1 MYALSLFPK
10 YKFDIY
16 VSCFLTCC
24 VEIGSQQTVSKFIL
38 GVDFG
43 STHACARVYTMD
55 LKVVGC
61 SSTKVPRLERP
72 DGACELDPEAVWES
86 FCKLLDE
93 ALQDAEINPDRIN
106 CIGISVQRNS
116 LLLWDKKTSNPR
128 TRVITWQDTRSLD
141 LAKKLNHSFI
151 FRSMKT
157 AGHMLYW
164 MTHQSRFKALASYHF
179 KTALACIRL
188 KYLLNE
194 KPKLIDEC
202 RKGLLCYGCLE
213 TWLLWRLTGGKTFAT
228 DVSCAS
234 VTGMYDSFS
243 RKWSRPILASLGIPA
258 NILPGV
264 YPSSYYYGTVQNGPL
279 GYSSNPSL
287 SIPITGIIGDAQAA
301 TLTEN
306 CLSPFQAKLT
316 LGTGMFLN
324 LISGSRALALMNGF
338 YPVIGWASGQAYFD
352 SVPTFEID
360 STSSSSES
368 PSSVLSTSRSVHLD
382 NLTYLVEGFYPHAGT
397 LIDWLKSEN
406 IFSTYSELEE
416 ILYSGDQLGL
426 DEKATRENIFYI
438 PLLRNTLRNHQ
449 NTLVDEKL
457 NRKSFY
463 GPDGLVI
470 GLDYSKSADKLLVAR
485 VFIESIAFCTKLM
498 LENYRKQTRISPSIL
513 YVNGNVARSN
523 WLLQRMSNTIGI
535 PVERRGLEECSCL
548 GAAIVAG
555 VGAGLWP
562 SFFAATDSLHKR
574 LHSEAN
580 SLPSVD
586 INDANLNK
594 RNNKSN
600 SHELYR
606 RFMPESSEICISIK
620 KRYHIWSHLRASY
633 LPKTSTGLKLV

>member
-1 MYALSLFPK
+1 MHFSGTMCAYP
-10 YKFDIY
+10 
-16 VSCFLTCC
+16 
-24 VEIGSQQTVSKFIL
+24 QRNQTVSKFIL

-438 PLLRNTLRNHQ
+438 PLLRNTLINHQ

-562 SFFAATDSLHKR
+562 SFFAATEALHKR
-574 LHSEAN
+574 LQSEAN

-586 INDANLNK
+586 INNANLNK
-594 RNNKSN
+594 KNNKSN

-633 LPKTSTGLKLV
+633 LPKKSTGLKLV

>member
-1 MYALSLFPK
+1 MHFSGTMCACP
-10 YKFDIY
+10 
-16 VSCFLTCC
+16 
-24 VEIGSQQTVSKFIL
+24 QRNQTVSKFIL

-397 LIDWLKSEN
+397 LIDWLKSE
-406 IFSTYSELEE
+406 S
-416 ILYSGDQLGL
+416 L

>member
-1 MYALSLFPK
+1 MCACPQRS
-10 YKFDIY
+10 
-16 VSCFLTCC
+16 
-24 VEIGSQQTVSKFIL
+24 QTVSEFIL

-55 LKVVGC
+55 LKIIGC
-61 SSTKVPRLERP
+61 SSTKVSRLEGS
-72 DGACELDPEAVWES
+72 DGACELDPEAVWQS
-86 FCKLLDE
+86 FCKLLNE
-93 ALQDAEINPDRIN
+93 VLQDAKIHPDRIK

-164 MTHQSRFKALASYHF
+164 MTHRSRFKALASYHF

-194 KPKLIDEC
+194 KPKLADEC

-213 TWLLWRLTGGKTFAT
+213 TWLVWKLTGGKTFAT

-243 RKWSRPILASLGIPA
+243 CKWSHPLLASLGIPP
-258 NILPGV
+258 NILPDV

-306 CLSPFQAKLT
+306 CSSPCQAKLT
-316 LGTGMFLN
+316 LGTGSFLN
-324 LISGSRALALMNGF
+324 LISGTKALAVMSGF

-352 SVPTFEID
+352 CIPIFEIS
-360 STSSSSES
+360 STSSSSSES
-368 PSSVLSTSRSVHLD
+368 PISLPSTSRSVHLD

-397 LIDWLKSEN
+397 LIDWLQSEN
-406 IFSTYSELEE
+406 IFCKYSELEKM
-416 ILYSGDQLGL
+416 LYDGDQLGL

-438 PLLRNTLRNHQ
+438 PFQANSLQNQQNLLIDGSL
-449 NTLVDEKL
+449 KL
-457 NRKSFY
+457 SKKSFY
-463 GPDGLVI
+463 GPDGFII
-470 GLDYSKSADKLLVAR
+470 GLDRSKPADKLLVAR
-485 VFIESIAFCTKLM
+485 VVIESIAFNIKFM
-498 LENYRKQTRISPSIL
+498 IENCRKQTRIFPSIL
-513 YVNGNVARSN
+513 YVNGNVSRSN
-523 WLLQRMSNTIGI
+523 WLLQRISNAIGI
-535 PVERRGLEECSCL
+535 PVERRGLEECSCI
-548 GAAIVAG
+548 GAAIAAG
-555 VGAGLWP
+555 VGAGIWP
-562 SFFAATDSLHKR
+562 SFSAATEALHTR
-574 LHSEAN
+574 LQSEAG
-580 SLPSVD
+580 SIPSVNHNSD
-586 INDANLNK
+586 IGLE
-594 RNNKSN
+594 NNNNYNNNNEIFRS
-600 SHELYR
+600 
-606 RFMPESSEICISIK
+606 FTPESSEICKSIK
-620 KRYHIWSHLRASY
+620 QRYYIWSHLRVSY
-633 LPKTSTGLKLV
+633 SHKIHCVKLV

>member
-1 MYALSLFPK
+1 MANY
-10 YKFDIY
+10 
-16 VSCFLTCC
+16 
-24 VEIGSQQTVSKFIL
+24 SK
-38 GVDFG
+38 
-43 STHACARVYTMD
+43 
-55 LKVVGC
+55 
-61 SSTKVPRLERP
+61 P
-72 DGACELDPEAVWES
+72 
-86 FCKLLDE
+86 
-93 ALQDAEINPDRIN
+93 
-106 CIGISVQRNS
+106 
-116 LLLWDKKTSNPR
+116 
-128 TRVITWQDTRSLD
+128 
-141 LAKKLNHSFI
+141 
-151 FRSMKT
+151 SMKT

>member
-1 MYALSLFPK
+1 
-10 YKFDIY
+10 
-16 VSCFLTCC
+16 
-24 VEIGSQQTVSKFIL
+24 
-38 GVDFG
+38 
-43 STHACARVYTMD
+43 MD

-438 PLLRNTLRNHQ
+438 PLLRNTLINHQ

-562 SFFAATDSLHKR
+562 SFFAATEALHKR
-574 LHSEAN
+574 LQSEAN

-586 INDANLNK
+586 INNANLNK
-594 RNNKSN
+594 KNNKSN

-633 LPKTSTGLKLV
+633 LPKKSTGLKLV

>member
-1 MYALSLFPK
+1 MCACL
-10 YKFDIY
+10 
-16 VSCFLTCC
+16 
-24 VEIGSQQTVSKFIL
+24 QRNRTVSKFIL

-55 LKVVGC
+55 LKVIGC
-61 SSTKVPRLERP
+61 SSTKVPRLEGS

-93 ALQDAEINPDRIN
+93 VLQDAEINPDQIN

-128 TRVITWQDTRSLD
+128 TRVITWLDTRSLD

-179 KTALACIRL
+179 KTVLACIRL

-258 NILPGV
+258 NILPDV

-301 TLTEN
+301 TLIEN
-306 CLSPFQAKLT
+306 CLSPCQAKLT
-316 LGTGMFLN
+316 LGTGIFLN
-324 LISGSRALALMNGF
+324 LLSGSKALAVMNGF
-338 YPVIGWASGQAYFD
+338 YPVIGWASGHPYFD
-352 SVPTFEID
+352 CISTFYMG

-368 PSSVLSTSRSVHLD
+368 PSSVPSTSRSFHLD
-382 NLTYLVEGFYPHAGT
+382 DLTYLVEGFYPHAGT
-397 LIDWLKSEN
+397 LIDWLQSEN
-406 IFSTYSELEE
+406 IFCTYSELEE
-416 ILYSGDQLGL
+416 MLYSGDRLGL

-438 PLLRNTLRNHQ
+438 PLLRNTLKHHQ
-449 NTLVDEKL
+449 NTLIGGPLKL
-457 NRKSFY
+457 NKNSFY
-463 GPDGLVI
+463 GPDGFVI

-485 VFIESIAFCTKLM
+485 IFIESIAFCTKFM
-498 LENYRKQTRISPSIL
+498 LENCRKQTRISPSIL

-523 WLLQRMSNTIGI
+523 WLLQRISNAIGI
-535 PVERRGLEECSCL
+535 PVERRGLEECSCM

-562 SFFAATDSLHKR
+562 SFSAATEAVHKR
-574 LHSEAN
+574 LQLEAN
-580 SLPSVD
+580 SLPSVE
-586 INDANLNK
+586 INNTDLN
-594 RNNKSN
+594 NNKKLN
-600 SHELYR
+600 PHKLYG

-620 KRYHIWSHLRASY
+620 KRYHIWSHIRASY
-633 LPKTSTGLKLV
+633 LRKK